1 MASYTSEIPTN
12 SANEIVDNDEPET
25 EVSNFELFK
34 NNITVLAQTV
44 INENLSVVDLI
55 VQISAEKFAADRT
68 WLDCAQIFVPALL
81 MYNVELY
88 GNISTAKLAEEVL
101 DAIVKYR
108 DLLSIFCN
116 NNSCTD
122 DDKIELIFIIQDV
135 CEQTA
140 SDPLKFIFHVI
151 LHRLYMED
159 VIDRISI
166 NRWHEGVGHEQDI
179 DDITKDL
186 LDRCSDFIQWLN
198 EEDEEDDVID

>member
-44 INENLSVVDLI
+44 INENLSVVDVI

-101 DAIVKYR
+101 NAIVKYR